1 EHFKIARQ
9 LFNENLYMPLVMASL
24 IVLVGFARRDRPVAW
39 WQALLAGGLLGLT
52 AISRS
57 QFLLCV
63 PFGLLCVWLALRH
76 QSLRPLGTP
85 VFMPAAVVLALAPVP
100 ARNGIVSDQLVP
112 ISSSGG
118 ASLLEFHRPPP
129 GLIDPSAI
137 EHDPL
142 YDALRLD
149 QSTRTVVAFVRA

>member
-1 EHFKIARQ
+1 LVLLQAEPEHFKIARQ

-24 IVLVGFARRDRPVAW
+24 VVLVTLARRDRPVSW
-39 WQALLAGGLLGLT
+39 WQALLAGGLLGAT

-63 PFGLLCVWLALRH
+63 PFGLLIVWLAWRRQALRA
-76 QSLRPLGTP
+76 LLMTALIG
-85 VFMPAAVVLALAPVP
+85 VGVVLAIVPVT
-100 ARNGIVSDQLVP
+100 ARNWVVSGQLVP

-129 GLIDPSAI
+129 GLIDQAAI

-142 YDALRLD
+142 YDALHLD
-149 QSTRTVVAFVRA
+149 AS